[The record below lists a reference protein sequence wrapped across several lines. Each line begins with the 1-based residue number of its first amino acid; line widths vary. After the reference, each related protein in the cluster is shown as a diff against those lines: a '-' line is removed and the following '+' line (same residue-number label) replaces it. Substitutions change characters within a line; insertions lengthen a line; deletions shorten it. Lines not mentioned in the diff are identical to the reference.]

1 VAKGTAEP
9 KTEKLPMSLN
19 CTRDYD
25 EKTLL
30 ISSGTLSKSGTDS
43 TTGSHIWQ
51 SVRKYHDAHALVRKG
66 ETELK
71 PTLRSERSLIAVEVN
86 GPKVTTFS
94 PQGPLAIDEL
104 DLVTAAG
111 ESLAIDAVLPKQ
123 PVKVHES
130 WKVPDDA
137 LTAMLDLEEITEN
150 KVQMTL
156 LDAISPFFHIELK
169 GHAVGKLYGATNQL
183 ELHAKCR
190 IDRRTGRID
199 WFFMQVSQSREN
211 GVIEPGLEVTMRV
224 QMRITSLDKCEALAD
239 DKLKDLP
246 LKPTAE
252 LCRVQYTPTEGHWQ
266 VMHDRQW
273 YLVEHFRDLDIF
285 HRLDHGQDI
294 GVCKISR
301 LPQTTPTSLPTLA
314 RFQASVEKAL
324 GTNFASLVEA
334 AQGVTEGGYRYYRV
348 VAAGK
353 DGDAPVQW
361 FYYHVADDA
370 GHQAAFAFRIEA
382 KNLDSFAKADETF
395 LQTLRFTKEEARQ
408 ATQTGQRPTATPK

>member
-1 VAKGTAEP
+1 MK
-9 KTEKLPMSLN
+9 
-19 CTRDYD
+19 
-25 EKTLL
+25 KTLQ
-30 ISSGTLSKSGTDS
+30 ISSGTASKGDN
-43 TTGSHIWQ
+43 HLWQ
-51 SVRKYHDAHALVRKG
+51 SVRAYHDAHALVRKG

-71 PTLRSERSLIAVEVN
+71 PTLRSERSLIAVEVK

-111 ESLAIDAVLPKQ
+111 ESLAIDALLPEQ

-156 LDAISPFFHIELK
+156 LDAMPEYFHMEMK
-169 GHAVGKLYGATNQL
+169 GHVVGKLYGASNQL
-183 ELHAKCR
+183 ELGAKCR
-190 IDRRTGRID
+190 MDRRTGRID
-199 WFFMQVSQSREN
+199 WFAMQVTQSREN

-224 QMRITSLDKCEALAD
+224 QMRVTSLDKCDALAD
-239 DKLKDLP
+239 DKLKDLV

-252 LCRVQYTPTEGHWQ
+252 LCRVQYSPTEGHWE

-285 HRLDHGQDI
+285 HRLEHGQDI

-301 LPQTTPTSLPTLA
+301 LPQTTLTSLPTLP

-324 GTNFASLVEA
+324 GANFANLVEA
-334 AQGVTEGGYRYYRV
+334 NQGTTEGGYRYFRV

-361 FYYHVADDA
+361 VCYHLSDEA
-370 GHQAAFAFRIEA
+370 GHQAAFAFRVEA
-382 KNLDSFAKADETF
+382 KNLESFAKADETF

-408 ATQTGQRPTATPK
+408 ASKTEQRPTPK